1 MNINCPPPP
10 ALYETPAAARAQTE
24 DPDPDLPAWARA
36 LVFEDNVPIPQNRA
50 TTGKDVI
57 YEKIKHMRVGQS
69 FVVPYVRTGKD
80 AGVVKD
86 AGVLKAGNLARAT
99 GYKFTQRTFVA
110 DNGDTMLRIW
120 RTQ

>member
-1 MNINCPPPP
+1 MSAGIPPPP
-10 ALYETPAAARAQTE
+10 PGRP
-24 DPDPDLPAWARA
+24 PDTAPDLPAWART
-36 LVFEDNVPIPQNRA
+36 LVFEDNVPIPKNRA

-80 AGVVKD
+80 AGVVK
-86 AGVLKAGNLARAT
+86 AGNLARAT
-99 GYKFTQRTFVA
+99 GYKFTQRTFVN